1 MTIRVLIIAR
11 RPITLDDFGFES
23 DDEIEVVH
31 FARRLQSLEELADQ
45 ADVAVIDVD
54 FPEGATYR
62 QITSTTAELPELRV
76 LALTTS
82 PPRHDE
88 VARAIEAGAV
98 GFVDSR
104 CRPRRV
110 QHRCAG
116 SPRGRDCG
124 SRAPQQRP
132 CSETSPPTSRS
143 PQPSA
148 DLDWSPSH
156 SAWSPWQARSLR
168 SFRCCGEGTWATSGS
183 VPSTSGSIRPH
194 EWSMRSPPSPILI
207 AAFGPFLYIRGWLD
221 TVESAVS
228 GRDVSLDRRSSNL
241 RRAPSS
247 GWSGSSWRPC
257 SHVWADLVLV
267 LVVGPIVG
275 ISLLAFTL
283 DLTSEMPSMLRIDFA
298 RPRRAAFTAMA
309 IVFLFIAALSTEVLL
324 RGPEFNEK
332 GAESGFVTAFMGFKA
347 QPVIVTD
354 VDGALPVRQ
363 RLYLGGNADLYV
375 LLDPCDGDKIEMVS
389 VGSSRI
395 EVVEDISC

>member
-62 QITSTTAELPELRV
+62 QMASTTAELPELRV

-98 GFVDSR
+98 GFVEVDADPDEFNTAVRAVHAGGNWLPGPATAAVLRDVATDLEVTTSERRSR
-104 CRPRRV
+104 LVAVALGLVPVAGALASILSLLWRRYLGHLGVRPV
-110 QHRCAG
+110 DIG
-116 SPRGRDCG
+116 ID
-124 SRAPQQRP
+124 
-132 CSETSPPTSRS
+132 PTSRVVDALAAIS
-143 PQPSA
+143 Y
-148 DLDWSPSH
+148 
-156 SAWSPWQARSLR
+156 
-168 SFRCCGEGTWATSGS
+168 
-183 VPSTSGSIRPH
+183 
-194 EWSMRSPPSPILI
+194 LI

-228 GRDVSLDRRSSNL
+228 DRTS
-241 RRAPSS
+241 RRIEDHRIFVGAIFGVVWFLLAAVLS
-247 GWSGSSWRPC
+247 
-257 SHVWADLVLV
+257 VWADLVLV

-275 ISLLAFTL
+275 ISLLAFSL
-283 DLTSEMPSMLRIDFA
+283 DLTSEMPSMLRIDFTQ
-298 RPRRAAFTAMA
+298 PRRAAFTAMA